1 MRLFRRNVL
10 GVYAVYAAAIVSGL
24 VVTPVVLHE
33 LGTETFGI
41 WSFIGAITIYLS
53 TLDLGVAPSVVR
65 ATAEARGRQTPEEVG
80 ALASVA
86 LAVYGVIGV
95 LTLGVGLVLAWFVP
109 ALVEAPES
117 LTVETRVCALLI
129 VLGLVARFP
138 LGLFNSLLAGHQRF
152 DLQNTANFVS
162 TVLYAALVVILL
174 PRGGGLV
181 LLGVVTL
188 ATTLFRLSFPLV
200 WLKREFPGLRLS
212 RRHVSRDVVRELL
225 TVSWGNFLGHVA
237 SKVLLSADVVV
248 VGIVLGATQAG
259 VYALASRLFG
269 MALGIASATTPFL
282 LPAFAESE
290 GAGELRRQRHL
301 MLMALR
307 GGMAVALLVALP
319 LVVLPDELLAAWVGP
334 DYEESSQVLFVLG
347 LVALVNQP
355 LQMIT
360 QYLVAVKR
368 QRRVAEVFV
377 PGAAISVALSVA
389 AAYVAGIEA
398 VALTT
403 LAAVAVVL
411 VVLTSALGSP
421 LGLSY
426 GTVARALVRPLLPA
440 AVVAAVVLGGIGRLV
455 EPETLLRLAPLGI
468 LWLVLG
474 GAALWRFGL
483 SAAQRAAARRV
494 S

>member
-10 GVYAVYAAAIVSGL
+10 GVYAVYGAAIVSGL

-41 WSFIGAITIYLS
+41 WSFIGAVTIYLS
-53 TLDLGVAPSVVR
+53 ALDLGVAPSVVR

-86 LAVYGVIGV
+86 LAVYGLIGV
-95 LTLGVGLVLAWFVP
+95 GTLAAGVVLAWLVP
-109 ALVEAPES
+109 ALVDAPES
-117 LTVETRVCALLI
+117 LTTETRLCALLI

-152 DLQNTANFVS
+152 DLQNTANFLS
-162 TVLYAALVVILL
+162 TVLYAVAVVLLL

-181 LLGVVTL
+181 LLGLLTL

-212 RRHVSRDVVRELL
+212 SRHVSRGAARELL

-237 SKVLLSADVVV
+237 SKVLLSADLVV

-259 VYALASRLFG
+259 IYALASRLFG

-334 DYEESSQVLFVLG
+334 EYDESGQVLLVLG
-347 LVALVNQP
+347 LVALVYQP
-355 LQMIT
+355 LQTVT

-368 QRRVAEVFV
+368 QRRVAEVFL
-377 PGAAISVALSVA
+377 PAAAGSVALSVA
-389 AAYVAGIEA
+389 AAYVSGIEA

-403 LAAVAVVL
+403 LAVVAAVL
-411 VVLTSALGSP
+411 VVLSSTLASP

-426 GTVARALVRPLLPA
+426 GTLARALVRPLLPA
-440 AVVAAVVLGGIGRLV
+440 TLVAAVVLGAIGRLV
-455 EPETLLRLAPLGI
+455 EPETLLRLAPLGL
-468 LWLVLG
+468 LWLAVG

-483 SAAQRAAARRV
+483 SAEQRAVARRAA
-494 S
+494 

>member
-33 LGTETFGI
+33 LGTETFGV
-41 WSFIGAITIYLS
+41 WSFIGAVTIYLS
-53 TLDLGVAPSVVR
+53 ALDLGVAPSVVR

-80 ALASVA
+80 RLASVA
-86 LAVYGVIGV
+86 LAVYGLIGV
-95 LTLGVGLVLAWFVP
+95 ITLGAGLVLAWFVP

-117 LTVETRVCALLI
+117 LTAETRVCALLI

-212 RRHVSRDVVRELL
+212 KQHVSRDAVRELL

-237 SKVLLSADVVV
+237 SKVVLSADVVV
-248 VGIVLGATQAG
+248 VGIVLGAREAG

-290 GAGELRRQRHL
+290 GAGEVSRQRGL

-307 GGMAVALLVALP
+307 GGMAIALLVALP
-319 LVVLPDELLAAWVGP
+319 LVVLPDEVLAAWVGP
-334 DYEESSQVLFVLG
+334 EYEESSDVLFVLG
-347 LVALVNQP
+347 LVALVYQP
-355 LQMIT
+355 LYVIT

-377 PGAAISVALSVA
+377 PAAVVSVALSAA
-389 AAYVAGIEA
+389 AAYVSGIEA
-398 VALTT
+398 VAWTT
-403 LAAVAVVL
+403 LAVVGVVL
-411 VVLTSALGSP
+411 VVIAGALGSP
-421 LGLSY
+421 LGVSY
-426 GTVARALVRPLLPA
+426 RTVARALGRPVVPA
-440 AVVAAVVLGGIGRLV
+440 AIAAALVLGVVGRLV
-455 EPETLLRLAPLGI
+455 DADTLVRLAPLGA
-468 LWLVLG
+468 LWLLVGGVL
-474 GAALWRFGL
+474 LWRAGF
-483 SAAQRAAARRV
+483 SADQRAMARRV